1 MAPQSLPSLPS
12 LSPILAGPR
21 SVRAAQAVGRIGQ
34 TLRTWQERARSRRA
48 LRTLLQTQRAMGG
61 LPLWQDLGVS
71 RVDLLSEARKPFW
84 RA

>member
-1 MAPQSLPSLPS
+1 
-12 LSPILAGPR
+12 
-21 SVRAAQAVGRIGQ
+21 VRAAETIGRIGQ
-34 TLRTWQERARSRRA
+34 TLRIWQERARSRRA

-61 LPLWQDLGVS
+61 VPLWQDLGVS

>member
-12 LSPILAGPR
+12 LSPILAGPHT
-21 SVRAAQAVGRIGQ
+21 VRAAETIGRIGQ
-34 TLRTWQERARSRRA
+34 TLRIWQERARSRRA

-61 LPLWQDLGVS
+61 VPLWQDLGVS